1 MKHIIT
7 SLILIFICNYFLAGQ
22 SEENKQKLCY
32 ILKADILLPATNMIF
47 DNNWKYPSLTF
58 EFGTRKRHSFQL
70 TAFYFY
76 SLSMEVSQTSNTLS
90 KNNYKGMTPYLK
102 FYLSKNKNLSGF
114 YSGIYSKF
122 SYETYETSIQIF
134 NLPEPYNESF
144 WRFKEICINPGLVFG
159 YQNYIKDRVVI
170 DFMLGL
176 GYNQQVSYEE
186 EISGDFVYDRKK
198 FDALFAL
205 NIGYKFKVKKRS
217 E

>member
-7 SLILIFICNYFLAGQ
+7 SQILIFICNFFLVGQ
-22 SEENKQKLCY
+22 PEEKNEKPDF

-47 DNNWKYPSLTF
+47 DNNWIYPSLTF
-58 EFGTRKRHSFQL
+58 ELGTRKRHSFQL

-76 SLSMEVSQTSNTLS
+76 SLSKEVSQTSNTLS
-90 KNNYKGMTPYLK
+90 KNKYKGLTPYLK
-102 FYLSKNKNLSGF
+102 FYLSKDKDLSGF

-134 NLPEPYNESF
+134 NLPEPYNASF
-144 WRFKEICINPGLVFG
+144 WRFKEICINPGFIFG
-159 YQNYIKDRVVI
+159 YQSYIKDRVVF

-176 GYNQQVSYEE
+176 GYNQQVSYKE

-205 NIGYKFKVKKRS
+205 NIGYKFKINKRS
-217 E
+217 K